1 MTLLNWAG
9 PGAEATS
16 VPRSDTR
23 RRPSGV
29 EKAALAYSTLPAEFA
44 GAVHDCLP
52 IQDRRKLREGLAQVR
67 EATEDERLDALRALV
82 VAVRHGVVFPRPAA
96 HEEAN
101 CPFHRV
107 ALYPQG
113 EIIDMLER
121 ICTREPMEV
130 AVTLCHLNREL
141 QREIWQQLS
150 TEMRGAVLPLLEV
163 VYDVG
168 RTKTREYARDVN
180 IRLSRLANQPTSSRV
195 AMSRRKDDGQ
205 R

>member
-1 MTLLNWAG
+1 MRFLNPAG
-9 PGAEATS
+9 RDAEATS
-16 VPRSDTR
+16 VPRSTTR

-29 EKAALAYSTLPAEFA
+29 ERAALAYSTLPAEFA

-52 IQDRRKLREGLAQVR
+52 IGDRRKLREGLAQVR
-67 EATEDERLDALRALV
+67 EATEDERLEALRALV

-107 ALYPQG
+107 ALYPQT
-113 EIIDMLER
+113 EIIEMLER

-130 AVTLCHLNREL
+130 AVTLCHLDRDM

-150 TEMRGAVLPLLEV
+150 TEMRGIVLPLLEV

-168 RTKTREYARDVN
+168 RAKTREYARDVN
-180 IRLSRLANQPTSSRV
+180 IRLSRLANQPTSTRAALNRHPS
-195 AMSRRKDDGQ
+195 
-205 R
+205 

>member
-1 MTLLNWAG
+1 M
-9 PGAEATS
+9 PGST
-16 VPRSDTR
+16 TR
-23 RRPSGV
+23 GRPTGV
-29 EKAALAYSTLPAEFA
+29 ERAALAYSTLPAEFA

-67 EATEDERLDALRALV
+67 EATEDERLEALRALV

-107 ALYPQG
+107 ALYAQDDVI
-113 EIIDMLER
+113 EMLER
-121 ICTREPMEV
+121 ICRREPMEV
-130 AVTLCHLNREL
+130 AVTLCHLSREL
-141 QREIWQQLS
+141 QKEIWQQL
-150 TEMRGAVLPLLEV
+150 TPEMRGIIVPLLET

-168 RTKTREYARDVN
+168 RGKTREFARDVN
-180 IRLSRLANQPTSSRV
+180 IRLSRLANQPTSTR
-195 AMSRRKDDGQ
+195 AALSRRRDDSD